1 MKRIVF
7 ITGHYG
13 SGKTEISLN
22 LAIQHHF
29 NWVIDLDVINPYF
42 RSREHENLLSSY
54 QIRLLSSDVKK
65 GTYIDTP
72 FISKHVFQPFINPDI
87 HAIYDLGGSDLGAK
101 LLRQFQEETFDEVD
115 FFFVVN
121 TYRPETQ
128 TVESIRHVMATIE
141 SSSGRRLTGLIHNS
155 NLLNDTT
162 MEDIQS
168 GQSIIEQVSEQ
179 TGLPIVFTCVA
190 QRLVNQSMSLH
201 GPILPLQLYLR
212 PFENPRR
219 FYA

>member
-29 NWVIDLDVINPYF
+29 NWLIDLDVINPYF
-42 RSREHENLLSSY
+42 RSREHEDLLASRH
-54 QIRLLSSDVKK
+54 IRLLSSDVKK

-72 FISKHVFQPFINPDI
+72 FISKHVFQPFYHQDI

-101 LLRQFQEETFDEVD
+101 LMRQFQDESFEEVD
-115 FFFVVN
+115 FFFVIN

-128 TVESIRHVMATIE
+128 TAASIRHVMATIE
-141 SSSGRRLTGLIHNS
+141 SSSGRKLTGLIHNS
-155 NLLNDTT
+155 NLLKETT
-162 MEDIQS
+162 WDDIMS
-168 GQSIIEQVSEQ
+168 GQHIVHQVSQE
-179 TGLPIVFTCVA
+179 TGLPIVFTCVDHH
-190 QRLVNQSMSLH
+190 LMITSTPLL
-201 GPILPLQLYLR
+201 GPILPLHMYLR
-212 PFENPRR
+212 RD
-219 FYA
+219 

>member
-22 LAIQHHF
+22 LAIQHPF
-29 NWVIDLDVINPYF
+29 NWLIDLDVINPYF
-42 RSREHENLLSSY
+42 RSREHESLLESHH
-54 QIRLLSSDVKK
+54 IRILSSDVKK

-72 FISKHVFQPFINPDI
+72 FISKHVFQPFYNTDI

-101 LLRQFQEETFDEVD
+101 LMRQFQEELFDDVD
-115 FFFVVN
+115 FFFVIN

-128 TVESIRHVMATIE
+128 TAASIRHVMATIE
-141 SSSGRRLTGLIHNS
+141 SSSGRKLTGLIHNS
-155 NLLNDTT
+155 NLLNETT
-162 MEDIQS
+162 WDDILM
-168 GQSIIEQVSEQ
+168 GDAIVRQVSQ
-179 TGLPIVFTCVA
+179 DTGLPIVLTCVDHH
-190 QRLVNQSMSLH
+190 LITTSTPLL

-212 PFENPRR
+212 R
-219 FYA
+219 